1 MDKRPATI
9 ISDIDGTIFRHC
21 GDITRQHL
29 IKPELLP
36 GVKEKFI
43 EWDRSGNRIILIS
56 GRRESTR
63 LYTEKQLS
71 ENGIFYD
78 QLILGVTGGMRVL
91 INDRKEGSLEDTCKA
106 VNLIRNKGMQNADI

>member
-29 IKPELLP
+29 IKSELLP

-43 EWDRSGNRIILIS
+43 GWDRAGNRIILIS

-63 LYTEKQLS
+63 PYTEKQLS

-78 QLILGVTGGMRVL
+78 HLILGVTGGMRVL
-91 INDRKEGSLEDTCKA
+91 INDRKENNGDDTCKA
-106 VNLIRNKGMQNADI
+106 VNVVRNEGLKNAEV